1 MPLRRRETCDLL
13 PAIVAEVLE
22 VRALLSAGTA
32 AVHQA
37 MAHAAGAELLTPAKL
52 LHPVVTPEVTVSAQT
67 FTGPQAKSFSISQV
81 SQKQGS
87 IVNVHASFT
96 VLDQNLPA
104 SFNGSFSG
112 KVLST
117 QTLGNLTKVS
127 LIPSGGSFGEHFMLG
142 GKKVALT
149 LVPQGTLGAVYLDTQ
164 GNFVSF
170 GATYIVKAQPND
182 PPLDIVLKA

>member
-1 MPLRRRETCDLL
+1 M
-13 PAIVAEVLE
+13 AAEVLE
-22 VRALLSAGTA
+22 VRSLLSGAAA

-37 MAHAAGAELLTPAKL
+37 VAHAAGAELLTPAKL
-52 LHPVVTPEVTVSAQT
+52 LHPVVTPELTVSGQT

-81 SQKQGS
+81 SPKQGS
-87 IVNVHASFT
+87 IVNVHATFT
-96 VLDQNLPA
+96 VIDQNLPA
-104 SFNGSFSG
+104 SFTGSFSG

-127 LIPSGGSFGEHFMLG
+127 LIPTGGSFVERFMLG

-149 LVPQGTLGAVYLDTQ
+149 LVPQGTLGAVYFNTQ
-164 GNFVSF
+164 GEFVSF